1 MGAVGQSRA
10 ASGAMLFWVF
20 LGPLSLVLGAH
31 VSVFSDPTLLTCG
44 QESLQLI
51 LPPGWEGNASFML
64 TTWDAEGKAHALQ
77 NDSGC
82 GLLVSEIPD
91 GSRKISVS
99 YAGCY
104 VFEWVSDLRDSAGA
118 VTTAA
123 LAVLTGDHSYL
134 ILVGLE
140 GTDAAGQKV
149 LYEEM
154 LLRPTKTPSTSVLH
168 VFVPLLFFP
177 ALDAPSSS
185 VCSAVPSQDR
195 LLCAFLPI
203 SQGDCEARGC
213 CYDPRDR
220 VKPCYFG
227 NTGKPEQ
234 LFSLPPEM
242 LQNRISHFAGR
253 WLKAMFLAIKKQSPS
268 EVSSIFHCIAT
279 DLVLCP
285 ASVVLLELA
294 ALVLPYLAL
303 FLWVKGRSACRTC
316 WSCLGCD
323 IRASCPSLLSLSS
336 RLIVSFS
343 PVTAHCTPDGQF
355 SIAVSRHVTLPPV
368 ALDSV
373 QLASGHSTGCVPV
386 LTNNAFVVYQFPLS
400 ACGTS
405 FQMTG
410 DQAIYENEL
419 VASRDVKTGNL
430 GSVTRDS
437 IFRLHVRCSYSISGS
452 SVPLSVQVFTLPP
465 FPAVSQTGPLS
476 LDLRVA
482 SDGSYTSYY
491 TDSDYPVVKTLR
503 DPVYAEVRILQRTD
517 PDLILVLHHCWGTP
531 NPNPQ
536 QQLQWPILV
545 DGCPYAGDS
554 YQTQLMPPSFTS
566 GLLFPSHYQRFTLY
580 TFTFVDSTSQEK
592 LSGLV
597 YLHCSAS
604 VCHRS
609 VKESCVTTCPSR
621 VRAKRSAEH
630 PFQQGTSHVSSKGP
644 VIFLQHELRQDSAKD
659 GLRAAVHPV
668 APWTLGF
675 AAVAIGT
682 ALCVVLV
689 VSVLW
694 QRKVSATHEINGL
707 Q

>member
-1 MGAVGQSRA
+1 MGVVGQSRA

-20 LGPLSLVLGAH
+20 LCPLALVLGAH

-44 QESLQLI
+44 QKSLQLT
-51 LPPGWEGNASFML
+51 LPPGWEGNASFVL
-64 TTWDAEGKAHALQ
+64 TTWDTEGKAHALQ

-82 GLLVSEIPD
+82 GLLVSRTPD
-91 GSRKISVS
+91 GSRKVSVS

-104 VFEWVSDLRDSAGA
+104 VFEW
-118 VTTAA
+118 
-123 LAVLTGDHSYL
+123 DHNYL

-140 GTDAAGQKV
+140 RTDAAGQKV
-149 LYEEM
+149 LYEET
-154 LLRPTKTPSTSVLH
+154 LLRCPVDL
-168 VFVPLLFFP
+168 P

-195 LLCAFLPI
+195 LPCASLPI

-213 CYDPRDR
+213 CYDPRDS

-227 NTGKPEQ
+227 NT
-234 LFSLPPEM
+234 
-242 LQNRISHFAGR
+242 
-253 WLKAMFLAIKKQSPS
+253 
-268 EVSSIFHCIAT
+268 
-279 DLVLCP
+279 
-285 ASVVLLELA
+285 
-294 ALVLPYLAL
+294 
-303 FLWVKGRSACRTC
+303 
-316 WSCLGCD
+316 
-323 IRASCPSLLSLSS
+323 
-336 RLIVSFS
+336 
-343 PVTAHCTPDGQF
+343 VTAHCTPDGQF
-355 SIAVSRHVTLPPV
+355 SIAVSRDATLPPV

-400 ACGTS
+400 ACGTT
-405 FQMTG
+405 FQITG

-419 VASRDVKTGNL
+419 VASRDVKTGSL

-465 FPAVSQTGPLS
+465 LPAVSQPGPLS
-476 LDLRVA
+476 LELCVA

-491 TDSDYPVVKTLR
+491 TDSDYPVLKTLR
-503 DPVYAEVRILQRTD
+503 EPVYAEVKILQRTD
-517 PDLILVLHHCWGTP
+517 PDLILVLHHCWATP
-531 NPNPQ
+531 SSNPQ

-545 DGCPYAGDS
+545 DGCPYAGDN

-580 TFTFVDSTSQEK
+580 TFSFVDPTAQEK

-604 VCHRS
+604 VCHQS
-609 VKESCVTTCPSR
+609 VKESCVTTCPSS
-621 VRAKRSAEH
+621 VRGKRNAEH
-630 PFQQGTSHVSSKGP
+630 PFQEGTSHVSGKGP
-644 VIFLQHELRQDSAKD
+644 VIFLQDELRQDTAKD
-659 GLRAAVHPV
+659 GRRATVQAT
-668 APWTLGF
+668 APWALGF
-675 AAVAIGT
+675 AAVATGT
-682 ALCVVLV
+682 ALFVVLV

-694 QRKVSATHEINGL
+694 RRKVSATHEIN
-707 Q
+707 

>member
-1 MGAVGQSRA
+1 MGVVGQSRVV
-10 ASGAMLFWVF
+10 SGVMFWVF
-20 LGPLSLVLGAH
+20 LGSLTLVLGTH

-44 QESLQLI
+44 QNSLQLT
-51 LPPGWEGNASFML
+51 LPPGWEGNASFVL
-64 TTWDAEGKAHALQ
+64 TTWDTEGKAHALQ

-82 GLLVSEIPD
+82 GLLVSGTPD
-91 GSRKISVS
+91 GSRKLLIS

-104 VFEWVSDLRDSAGA
+104 VFEW
-118 VTTAA
+118 
-123 LAVLTGDHSYL
+123 DHNYL

-140 GTDAAGQKV
+140 RTDAAGQKV
-149 LYEEM
+149 LHEET
-154 LLRPTKTPSTSVLH
+154 LLRCPVDP
-168 VFVPLLFFP
+168 P

-185 VCSAVPSQDR
+185 VCSTVRSQDR
-195 LLCAFLPI
+195 LPCTSLPI

-227 NTGKPEQ
+227 NT
-234 LFSLPPEM
+234 
-242 LQNRISHFAGR
+242 
-253 WLKAMFLAIKKQSPS
+253 
-268 EVSSIFHCIAT
+268 
-279 DLVLCP
+279 
-285 ASVVLLELA
+285 
-294 ALVLPYLAL
+294 
-303 FLWVKGRSACRTC
+303 
-316 WSCLGCD
+316 
-323 IRASCPSLLSLSS
+323 
-336 RLIVSFS
+336 
-343 PVTAHCTPDGQF
+343 VTAHCTPDGQF
-355 SIAVSRHVTLPPV
+355 SIAVSRYVTLPPV

-400 ACGTS
+400 ACGTT
-405 FQMTG
+405 FQMIG

-419 VASRDVKTGNL
+419 VASRDVKTGSL

-437 IFRLHVRCSYSISGS
+437 IFRLHVQCSYSIGGS
-452 SVPLSVQVFTLPP
+452 SIPLSVQVFTLPP
-465 FPAVSQTGPLS
+465 LPAVFQPGPLS
-476 LDLRVA
+476 LELRVA

-503 DPVYAEVRILQRTD
+503 DPVYAEVKILQRTD
-517 PDLILVLHHCWGTP
+517 PDLILVLHHCWATP
-531 NPNPQ
+531 STKPQ

-545 DGCPYAGDS
+545 DGFTYAGDN

-609 VKESCVTTCPSR
+609 VKEPCITTCPSR
-621 VRAKRSAEH
+621 VRGKRSSEH
-630 PFQQGTSHVSSKGP
+630 PFQEDTSHVSSKGP
-644 VIFLQHELRQDSAKD
+644 VIFLQDELREDTARDSH
-659 GLRAAVHPV
+659 GAAVHAA
-668 APWTLGF
+668 APWALGF
-675 AAVAIGT
+675 AAVAAGT

-694 QRKVSATHEINGL
+694 QRK
-707 Q
+707 